1 MSAEDE
7 KNLKDNVE
15 RPAVRRAVTMGN
27 FDGCH
32 MGHQALFRT
41 LKAVAEVNGLV
52 PTVIT
57 FEPHSNY
64 VLYGPGDPL
73 LLTTTEEKR
82 EFIESLGLEFLVLPF
97 TSEVAKLPFD
107 VFVRRELIEKRGVCS
122 MFFGH
127 DHCFGAGGK
136 GNYETITQAFPEL
149 STAMLSIVLH
159 KGERVSSSAVRNAL
173 LNGDVARAQTYLGR
187 PYRLSGIVVVG
198 KRLGHT
204 IGFPTANL
212 QVEPYKF
219 LPKGGVYVASAR
231 LGGGQG
237 EERIFRAVVN
247 IGTQPSA
254 PGNHHLAIEA
264 YLLDFDE
271 DIYGQHLALDL
282 LAYLRPEQKF
292 ASLEDLVRQIGMDAD
307 TAKNYNGNHWAE

>member
-1 MSAEDE
+1 M
-7 KNLKDNVE
+7 K
-15 RPAVRRAVTMGN
+15 RAVTMGN

-32 MGHQALFRT
+32 LGHQALFRT
-41 LKAVAEVNGLV
+41 LKAVAEVNHLQ
-52 PTVIT
+52 PTVIS

-64 VLYGPGDPL
+64 VLRGPGDPL

-82 EFIESLGLEFLVLPF
+82 EFVESIGLEFLVLPF
-97 TSEVAKLPFD
+97 TKEMAKLPFD
-107 VFVRRELIEKRGVCS
+107 KFVRTELIEKRNVVS

-136 GNYETITQAFPEL
+136 GNYETITAAFPEL
-149 STAMLSIVLH
+149 STQMLSIVLH

-173 LNGDVARAQTYLGR
+173 LNGDVVRAQTYLGR
-187 PYRLSGIVVVG
+187 PYRLSGTVVVG

-204 IGFPTANL
+204 IGFPTANV
-212 QVEPYKF
+212 QMEPYKF

-231 LGGGQG
+231 LSDG
-237 EERIFRAVVN
+237 RIYRSVVN
-247 IGTQPSA
+247 IGTQPTT
-254 PGNHHLAIEA
+254 PGTHNLAVEA

-282 LAYLRPEQKF
+282 LAFLRPEKKF
-292 ASLEDLVRQIGMDAD
+292 ASIEDLIRQIGMDAD

>member
-1 MSAEDE
+1 
-7 KNLKDNVE
+7 
-15 RPAVRRAVTMGN
+15 MGN

-32 MGHQALFRT
+32 LGHQALFRT
-41 LKAVAEVNGLV
+41 LKAVAEVNGLQ
-52 PTVIT
+52 PTVIS

-64 VLYGPGDPL
+64 VLRGPGDPL

-97 TSEVAKLPFD
+97 THEMAKLPFD
-107 VFVRRELIEKRGVCS
+107 EFVRTELIEKRNVAS

-136 GNYETITQAFPEL
+136 GNYETITEAFPEL
-149 STAMLSIVLH
+149 STQMLSIVLH

-173 LNGDVARAQTYLGR
+173 LNGDVDRAQTYLGR
-187 PYRLSGIVVVG
+187 PYRLSGTVVVG

-204 IGFPTANL
+204 IGFPTAN
-212 QVEPYKF
+212 VEVGQYKF

-231 LGGGQG
+231 LSDG
-237 EERIFRAVVN
+237 RIFRSVVN
-247 IGTQPSA
+247 IGTQPTT
-254 PGNHHLAIEA
+254 PGTHFLAIEA

-282 LAYLRPEQKF
+282 LAFLRPEKKF
-292 ASLEDLVRQIGMDAD
+292 ASIEDLVRQIGMDAD

>member
-1 MSAEDE
+1 M
-7 KNLKDNVE
+7 
-15 RPAVRRAVTMGN
+15 PQAVRRAITMGN

-32 MGHQALFRT
+32 LGHQALFRS

-52 PTVIT
+52 PTVIS

-64 VLYGPGDPL
+64 VLREPGDPL
-73 LLTTTEEKR
+73 LLTTTKEKR
-82 EFIESLGLEFLVLPF
+82 EFVESLGLEFLVMPF
-97 TSEVAKLPFD
+97 TKELARLPFD
-107 VFVRRELIEKRGVCS
+107 EFVRKELIEKRGVCS

-136 GNYETITQAFPEL
+136 GNYETITAAFPEL
-149 STAMLSIVLH
+149 C
-159 KGERVSSSAVRNAL
+159 NAL
-173 LNGDVARAQTYLGR
+173 LNGDVDRAQTYLGR
-187 PYRLSGIVVVG
+187 PYRLSGTVVEG

-219 LPKGGVYVASAR
+219 LPKIGVYVASAR
-231 LGGGQG
+231 LDSESSDGKN

-247 IGTQPSA
+247 IGMQPST
-254 PGNHHLAIEA
+254 GNHQLAIEA
-264 YLLDFDE
+264 YILDFDE
-271 DIYGQHLALDL
+271 DIYGKPLSLDL
-282 LAYLRPEQKF
+282 LTYLRPEQKF

-307 TAKNYNGNHWAE
+307 TARHYNGNHWAE

>member
-1 MSAEDE
+1 MAGDSLQV
-7 KNLKDNVE
+7 K
-15 RPAVRRAVTMGN
+15 RAVTMGN

-32 MGHQALFRT
+32 LGHQALFRT

-52 PTVIT
+52 PTVIS

-64 VLYGPGDPL
+64 VLREVGDPL

-97 TSEVAKLPFD
+97 TKEMAKLPFD
-107 VFVRRELIEKRGVCS
+107 VFVRQELIEKRGVCS

-136 GNYETITQAFPEL
+136 GNYETITAAFPEL
-149 STAMLSIVLH
+149 STQMLSIVLH

-173 LNGDVARAQTYLGR
+173 LNGDVSRAQTYLGR
-187 PYRLSGIVVVG
+187 PYRLSGTVVVG

-212 QVEPYKF
+212 QVEQYKF
-219 LPKGGVYVASAR
+219 LPKVGVYVASAR
-231 LGGGQG
+231 IGGPAG

-254 PGNHHLAIEA
+254 PGAHHLAIEA
-264 YLLDFDE
+264 YLLDFCE
-271 DIYGQHLALDL
+271 DIYGCPLSLDL

-292 ASLEDLVRQIGMDAD
+292 ASMEDLVRQIGMDAD

>member
-1 MSAEDE
+1 M
-7 KNLKDNVE
+7 K
-15 RPAVRRAVTMGN
+15 RAVTMGN

-32 MGHQALFRT
+32 LGHQALFRT
-41 LKAVAEVNGLV
+41 LKAVAEVNGLT
-52 PTVIT
+52 PTVIS

-64 VLYGPGDPL
+64 VLHTPGDPL

-97 TSEVAKLPFD
+97 TPEVAKLPFD
-107 VFVRRELIEKRGVCS
+107 VFVRQELIEKRGVCS

-136 GNYETITQAFPEL
+136 GNYETITAAFPEL

-187 PYRLSGIVVVG
+187 PYRLSGTIVEG

-219 LPKGGVYVASAR
+219 LPKIGVYVASAR
-231 LGGGQG
+231 LDSESSDGKN

-247 IGTQPSA
+247 IGMQPST
-254 PGNHHLAIEA
+254 GNHQLAIEA
-264 YLLDFDE
+264 YILDFDE
-271 DIYGQHLALDL
+271 DIYGKPLSLDL
-282 LAYLRPEQKF
+282 LTYLRPEQKF

-307 TAKNYNGNHWAE
+307 TARHYNGNHWAE

>member
-1 MSAEDE
+1 
-7 KNLKDNVE
+7 
-15 RPAVRRAVTMGN
+15 MGN

-32 MGHQALFRT
+32 LGHQALFRT
-41 LKAVAEVNGLV
+41 LKAVAEVNHLQ
-52 PTVIT
+52 PTVIS

-64 VLYGPGDPL
+64 VLRGPGDPL

-82 EFIESLGLEFLVLPF
+82 EFVESLGIEFLVLPF
-97 TSEVAKLPFD
+97 THELAKLPFD
-107 VFVRRELIEKRGVCS
+107 KFVRTELIEKREVVS

-136 GNYETITQAFPEL
+136 GNYETITAAFPEL
-149 STAMLSIVLH
+149 STQMLSMVLH

-173 LNGDVARAQTYLGR
+173 LNGDVDRAQTYLGR
-187 PYRLSGIVVVG
+187 PYRLSGTVVVG

-204 IGFPTANL
+204 LGFPTANV
-212 QVEPYKF
+212 QMEQFKF

-231 LGGGQG
+231 LSDG
-237 EERIFRAVVN
+237 RIYRSVVN
-247 IGTQPSA
+247 IGTQPTT
-254 PGNHHLAIEA
+254 PGTHNLAVEA
-264 YLLDFDE
+264 YLLDFNE

-282 LAYLRPEQKF
+282 LAFLRPEKKF
-292 ASLEDLVRQIGMDAD
+292 ASIEDLVRQIGMDAD

>member
-1 MSAEDE
+1 M
-7 KNLKDNVE
+7 K
-15 RPAVRRAVTMGN
+15 RAVTMGN

-32 MGHQALFRT
+32 LGHQALFRT
-41 LKAVAEVNGLV
+41 LKAVAEVNHLQ
-52 PTVIT
+52 PTVIS

-64 VLYGPGDPL
+64 VLRGPGDPL

-82 EFIESLGLEFLVLPF
+82 EFVESLGIEFLVLPF
-97 TSEVAKLPFD
+97 THELARLPFD
-107 VFVRRELIEKRGVCS
+107 KFVRKELIEKREVVS

-136 GNYETITQAFPEL
+136 GNYETITAAFPEL
-149 STAMLSIVLH
+149 STQMLSMVLH

-173 LNGDVARAQTYLGR
+173 LNGDVDRAQTYLGR
-187 PYRLSGIVVVG
+187 PYRLSGTVVVG

-204 IGFPTANL
+204 IGFPTANV
-212 QVEPYKF
+212 QMEQFKF

-231 LGGGQG
+231 LSDG
-237 EERIFRAVVN
+237 RIYRSVVN
-247 IGTQPSA
+247 IGTQPTT
-254 PGNHHLAIEA
+254 PGTHNLAVEA
-264 YLLDFDE
+264 YLLDFSE

-282 LAYLRPEQKF
+282 LAFLRPEKKF
-292 ASLEDLVRQIGMDAD
+292 ASIEDLVRQIGMDAD

>member
-1 MSAEDE
+1 M
-7 KNLKDNVE
+7 K
-15 RPAVRRAVTMGN
+15 RAVTMGN

-32 MGHQALFRT
+32 LGHQALFRT
-41 LKAVAEVNGLV
+41 LKAVAEVNGLQ
-52 PTVIT
+52 PTVIS

-64 VLYGPGDPL
+64 VLRGPGNPL

-97 TSEVAKLPFD
+97 TREMAKLPFD
-107 VFVRRELIEKRGVCS
+107 EFVRTELIEKRNVAS

-136 GNYETITQAFPEL
+136 GNYETITEAFPEL
-149 STAMLSIVLH
+149 STQMLSIVLH

-173 LNGDVARAQTYLGR
+173 LNGDVDRAQTYLGR
-187 PYRLSGIVVVG
+187 PYRLSGTVVVG

-204 IGFPTANL
+204 IGFPTAN
-212 QVEPYKF
+212 VEVGQYKF
-219 LPKGGVYVASAR
+219 LPKSGVYVASAR
-231 LGGGQG
+231 LSDG
-237 EERIFRAVVN
+237 RIFRSVVN
-247 IGTQPSA
+247 IGTQPTT
-254 PGNHHLAIEA
+254 PGTHLLAVEA
-264 YLLDFDE
+264 YLLDFNE

-282 LAYLRPEQKF
+282 LAFLRPEKKF
-292 ASLEDLVRQIGMDAD
+292 ASIEDLVRQIGMDAD

>member
-1 MSAEDE
+1 MS
-7 KNLKDNVE
+7 NVK
-15 RPAVRRAVTMGN
+15 RAVTMGN

-32 MGHQALFRT
+32 LGHQALFRT
-41 LKAVAEVNGLV
+41 LKAVADVNGLV
-52 PTVIT
+52 PTVIS

-64 VLYGPGDPL
+64 VLRGPGDPL

-82 EFIESLGLEFLVLPF
+82 EFIESLGLEFMVMPF
-97 TSEVAKLPFD
+97 NENVAKLPYD
-107 VFVRRELIEKRGVCS
+107 EFVRNELIEKRGVAY

-127 DHCFGAGGK
+127 DHCFGAHGK
-136 GNYETITQAFPEL
+136 GNYETITAAFPEI
-149 STAMLSIVLH
+149 STASLSIVLH

-173 LNGDVARAQTYLGR
+173 LNGDVDRAQTYLGR
-187 PYRLSGIVVVG
+187 PYRLSGTVVVG

-212 QVEPYKF
+212 QVEQFKF
-219 LPKGGVYVASAR
+219 LPKVGVYVASAR
-231 LGGGQG
+231 LEDG
-237 EERIFRAVVN
+237 RIFRAVVN

-254 PGNHHLAIEA
+254 PGSHQLAIEA
-264 YLLDFDE
+264 FLLDFNE
-271 DIYGQHLALDL
+271 DIYGKHLVLDL

-292 ASLEDLVRQIGMDAD
+292 ASMEDLVRQIGMDAD

>member
-1 MSAEDE
+1 
-7 KNLKDNVE
+7 
-15 RPAVRRAVTMGN
+15 MGN

-32 MGHQALFRT
+32 LGHQALFRT
-41 LKAVAEVNGLV
+41 LKAVAEVNGLQ
-52 PTVIT
+52 PTVIS

-64 VLYGPGDPL
+64 VLRGPGDPL

-97 TSEVAKLPFD
+97 THEMAKLPFD
-107 VFVRRELIEKRGVCS
+107 EFVRTELIEKRNVAS

-136 GNYETITQAFPEL
+136 GNYETITEAFPEL
-149 STAMLSIVLH
+149 STQMLSIVLH

-173 LNGDVARAQTYLGR
+173 LNGDVDRAQTYLGR
-187 PYRLSGIVVVG
+187 PYRLSGTVVVG

-204 IGFPTANL
+204 IGFPTAN
-212 QVEPYKF
+212 VEVGQYKF
-219 LPKGGVYVASAR
+219 LPKSGVYVASAR
-231 LGGGQG
+231 LSDG
-237 EERIFRAVVN
+237 RIFRSVVN
-247 IGTQPSA
+247 IGTQPTT
-254 PGNHHLAIEA
+254 PGTHFLAIEA

-282 LAYLRPEQKF
+282 LAFLRPEKKF
-292 ASLEDLVRQIGMDAD
+292 ASIEDLVRQIGMDAD

>member
-1 MSAEDE
+1 MSAEKE
-7 KNLKDNVE
+7 KNGK
-15 RPAVRRAVTMGN
+15 PAIKRAVTMGN

-41 LKAVAEVNGLV
+41 LKAVAEVNNLV
-52 PTVIT
+52 PTVIS

-64 VLYGPGDPL
+64 VLREPGNPL

-82 EFIESLGLEFLVLPF
+82 EFIQSLGLDFLVMPF
-97 TSEVAKLPFD
+97 TPEVAKLPFD
-107 VFVRRELIEKRGVCS
+107 VFVRQELIEKRGVCS

-136 GNYETITQAFPEL
+136 GNYETITEAFPEL
-149 STAMLSIVLH
+149 STQMLSIVLH

-187 PYRLSGIVVVG
+187 PYRLSGTVVVG

-212 QVEPYKF
+212 QVEKYKF
-219 LPKGGVYVASAR
+219 LPKVGVYVASAR
-231 LGGGQG
+231 LADG
-237 EERIFRAVVN
+237 RILRSVVN
-247 IGTQPSA
+247 IGTQPSTS
-254 PGNHHLAIEA
+254 GLHQLAIEA
-264 YLLDFDE
+264 YILDFSE
-271 DIYGQHLALDL
+271 DIYGQHLVLDL
-282 LAYLRPEQKF
+282 LDYLRPEQKF

-307 TAKNYNGNHWAE
+307 TAKNYNGNHWAIDD

>member
-1 MSAEDE
+1 M
-7 KNLKDNVE
+7 K
-15 RPAVRRAVTMGN
+15 RAVTMGN

-32 MGHQALFRT
+32 LGHQALFRT
-41 LKAVAEVNGLV
+41 LKAVAEVNHLQ
-52 PTVIT
+52 PTVIS

-64 VLYGPGDPL
+64 VLRGPGDPL

-82 EFIESLGLEFLVLPF
+82 EFVESLGIEFLVLPF
-97 TSEVAKLPFD
+97 THELARLPFD
-107 VFVRRELIEKRGVCS
+107 EFVRKELIEKREVVS

-136 GNYETITQAFPEL
+136 GNYETITAAFPEL
-149 STAMLSIVLH
+149 STQMLSMVLH

-173 LNGDVARAQTYLGR
+173 LNGDVDRAQTYLGR
-187 PYRLSGIVVVG
+187 PYRLSGTVVVG

-204 IGFPTANL
+204 IGFPTANV
-212 QVEPYKF
+212 QMEQFKF

-231 LGGGQG
+231 LSDG
-237 EERIFRAVVN
+237 RIYRSVVN
-247 IGTQPSA
+247 IGTQPTT
-254 PGNHHLAIEA
+254 PGTHNLAVEA
-264 YLLDFDE
+264 FLLDFNE

-282 LAYLRPEQKF
+282 LAFLRPEKKF
-292 ASLEDLVRQIGMDAD
+292 ASIEDLVRQIGMDAD

>member
-1 MSAEDE
+1 M
-7 KNLKDNVE
+7 K
-15 RPAVRRAVTMGN
+15 RAVTMGN

-32 MGHQALFRT
+32 LGHQALFRT
-41 LKAVAEVNGLV
+41 LKAVAEVNHLQ
-52 PTVIT
+52 PTVIS

-64 VLYGPGDPL
+64 VLRGPGDPL

-82 EFIESLGLEFLVLPF
+82 EFVESLGIEFLVLPF
-97 TSEVAKLPFD
+97 THELAKLPFD
-107 VFVRRELIEKRGVCS
+107 KFVRTELIEKREVVS

-136 GNYETITQAFPEL
+136 GNYETITAAFPEL
-149 STAMLSIVLH
+149 STQMLSMVLH

-173 LNGDVARAQTYLGR
+173 LNGDVDRAQTYLGR
-187 PYRLSGIVVVG
+187 PYRLSGTVVVG

-204 IGFPTANL
+204 IGFPTANV
-212 QVEPYKF
+212 QMEQYKF

-231 LGGGQG
+231 LSDG
-237 EERIFRAVVN
+237 RIYRSVVN
-247 IGTQPSA
+247 IGTQPTT
-254 PGNHHLAIEA
+254 PGTHNLAVEA
-264 YLLDFDE
+264 YLLDFSE

-282 LAYLRPEQKF
+282 LAFLRPEKKF
-292 ASLEDLVRQIGMDAD
+292 ASIEDLVRQIGMDAD

>member
-1 MSAEDE
+1 M
-7 KNLKDNVE
+7 K
-15 RPAVRRAVTMGN
+15 RAVTMGN

-32 MGHQALFRT
+32 LGHQALFRT
-41 LKAVAEVNGLV
+41 LKAVAEVNHLQ
-52 PTVIT
+52 PTVIS

-64 VLYGPGDPL
+64 VLRGPGDPL

-82 EFIESLGLEFLVLPF
+82 EFVESLGIEFLVLPF
-97 TSEVAKLPFD
+97 TSELAKLPFD
-107 VFVRRELIEKRGVCS
+107 KFVRTELIEKREVVS

-136 GNYETITQAFPEL
+136 GNYETITAAFPEL
-149 STAMLSIVLH
+149 STQMLSMVLH

-173 LNGDVARAQTYLGR
+173 LNGDVDRAQTYLGR
-187 PYRLSGIVVVG
+187 PYRLSGTVVVG

-204 IGFPTANL
+204 IGFPTANV
-212 QVEPYKF
+212 QMEQYKF

-231 LGGGQG
+231 LSDG
-237 EERIFRAVVN
+237 RIYRSVVN
-247 IGTQPSA
+247 IGTQPTT
-254 PGNHHLAIEA
+254 PGTHNLAVEA
-264 YLLDFDE
+264 YLLDFNE

-282 LAYLRPEQKF
+282 LAFLRPEKKF
-292 ASLEDLVRQIGMDAD
+292 ASIEDLIRQIGMDAD

>member
-1 MSAEDE
+1 MTTENGKAENSMV
-7 KNLKDNVE
+7 K
-15 RPAVRRAVTMGN
+15 RAVTMGN

-41 LKAVAEVNGLV
+41 LKAVAEVNNLV
-52 PTVIT
+52 PTVIS

-64 VLYGPGDPL
+64 VLREPGNPL

-82 EFIESLGLEFLVLPF
+82 EFIQSLGLDFMVMPF
-97 TSEVAKLPFD
+97 TPDVAKLPFD
-107 VFVRRELIEKRGVCS
+107 VFVRQELIEKRGVCS

-136 GNYETITQAFPEL
+136 GNYETITEAFPEL
-149 STAMLSIVLH
+149 STQMLSIVLH

-187 PYRLSGIVVVG
+187 PYRLSGTVVVG

-212 QVEPYKF
+212 QVEKYKF

-231 LGGGQG
+231 LGDG
-237 EERIFRAVVN
+237 RILRSVVN
-247 IGTQPSA
+247 IGTQPSTS
-254 PGNHHLAIEA
+254 GLHQLAIEA
-264 YLLDFDE
+264 YILDFSE
-271 DIYGQHLALDL
+271 DIYGQHLVLDL
-282 LAYLRPEQKF
+282 LDYLRPEQKF

>member
-1 MSAEDE
+1 M
-7 KNLKDNVE
+7 K
-15 RPAVRRAVTMGN
+15 RAVTMGN

-32 MGHQALFRT
+32 LGHQALFRT
-41 LKAVAEVNGLV
+41 LKAVAEVNHLQ
-52 PTVIT
+52 PTVIS

-64 VLYGPGDPL
+64 VLRGPGDPL

-82 EFIESLGLEFLVLPF
+82 EFVESLGIEFLVLPF
-97 TSEVAKLPFD
+97 TSELAKLPFD
-107 VFVRRELIEKRGVCS
+107 KFVRTELIEKREVVS

-136 GNYETITQAFPEL
+136 GNYETITAAFPEL
-149 STAMLSIVLH
+149 STQMLSMVLH

-173 LNGDVARAQTYLGR
+173 LNGDVDRAQTYLGR
-187 PYRLSGIVVVG
+187 PYRLSGTVVVG

-204 IGFPTANL
+204 IGFPTANV
-212 QVEPYKF
+212 QMEQFKF

-231 LGGGQG
+231 LSDG
-237 EERIFRAVVN
+237 RIYRSVVN
-247 IGTQPSA
+247 IGTQPTT
-254 PGNHHLAIEA
+254 PGTHNLAVEA
-264 YLLDFDE
+264 YLLDFHE

-282 LAYLRPEQKF
+282 LAFLRPEKKF
-292 ASLEDLVRQIGMDAD
+292 ASIEDLVRQIGMDAD

>member
-1 MSAEDE
+1 M
-7 KNLKDNVE
+7 K
-15 RPAVRRAVTMGN
+15 RAVTMGN

-32 MGHQALFRT
+32 LGHQALFRT
-41 LKAVAEVNGLV
+41 LKAVAEVNHLQ
-52 PTVIT
+52 PTVIS

-64 VLYGPGDPL
+64 VLRGPGDPL

-82 EFIESLGLEFLVLPF
+82 EFVESLGIEFLVLPF
-97 TSEVAKLPFD
+97 THELARLPFD
-107 VFVRRELIEKRGVCS
+107 EFVRNELIEKREVVS

-136 GNYETITQAFPEL
+136 GNYETITAAFPEL
-149 STAMLSIVLH
+149 STQMLSMVLH

-173 LNGDVARAQTYLGR
+173 LNGDVDRAQTYLGR
-187 PYRLSGIVVVG
+187 PYRLSGTVVVG

-204 IGFPTANL
+204 IGFPTANV
-212 QVEPYKF
+212 QMEQYKF

-231 LGGGQG
+231 LSDG
-237 EERIFRAVVN
+237 RIYRSVVN
-247 IGTQPSA
+247 IGTQPTT
-254 PGNHHLAIEA
+254 PGTHNLAVEA
-264 YLLDFDE
+264 YLLDFSE

-282 LAYLRPEQKF
+282 LAFLRPEKKF
-292 ASLEDLVRQIGMDAD
+292 ASIEDLVRQIGMDAD

>member
-1 MSAEDE
+1 M
-7 KNLKDNVE
+7 K
-15 RPAVRRAVTMGN
+15 RAVTMGN

-32 MGHQALFRT
+32 LGHQALFRT
-41 LKAVAEVNGLV
+41 LKAVAEVNHLQ
-52 PTVIT
+52 PTVIS

-64 VLYGPGDPL
+64 VLRGSGDPL

-82 EFIESLGLEFLVLPF
+82 EFVESLGIEFLVLPF
-97 TSEVAKLPFD
+97 THELAKLPFD
-107 VFVRRELIEKRGVCS
+107 KFVRTELIEKREVVS

-136 GNYETITQAFPEL
+136 GNYETITAAFPEL
-149 STAMLSIVLH
+149 STQMLSMVLH

-173 LNGDVARAQTYLGR
+173 LNGDVDRAQTYLGR
-187 PYRLSGIVVVG
+187 PYRLSGTVVVG

-204 IGFPTANL
+204 IGFPTANV
-212 QVEPYKF
+212 QMEQFKF

-231 LGGGQG
+231 LSDG
-237 EERIFRAVVN
+237 RIYRSVVN
-247 IGTQPSA
+247 IGTQPTT
-254 PGNHHLAIEA
+254 PGTHNLAVEA
-264 YLLDFDE
+264 YLLDFNE

-282 LAYLRPEQKF
+282 LAFLRPEKKF
-292 ASLEDLVRQIGMDAD
+292 ASIEDLVRQIGMDAD

>member
-1 MSAEDE
+1 M
-7 KNLKDNVE
+7 K
-15 RPAVRRAVTMGN
+15 RAVTMGN

-32 MGHQALFRT
+32 LGHQALFRT
-41 LKAVAEVNGLV
+41 LKAVAEVNHLQ
-52 PTVIT
+52 PTVIS

-64 VLYGPGDPL
+64 VLRGPGDPL

-82 EFIESLGLEFLVLPF
+82 EFVESLGIEFLVLPF
-97 TSEVAKLPFD
+97 THELARLPFD
-107 VFVRRELIEKRGVCS
+107 EFVRKELIEKREVVS

-136 GNYETITQAFPEL
+136 GNYETITAAFPEL
-149 STAMLSIVLH
+149 STQMLSMVLH

-173 LNGDVARAQTYLGR
+173 LNGDVDRAQTYLGR
-187 PYRLSGIVVVG
+187 PYRLSGTVVVG

-204 IGFPTANL
+204 IGFPTANV
-212 QVEPYKF
+212 QMEQYKF

-231 LGGGQG
+231 LSDG
-237 EERIFRAVVN
+237 RIYRSVVN
-247 IGTQPSA
+247 IGTQPTT
-254 PGNHHLAIEA
+254 PGTHNLAVEA
-264 YLLDFDE
+264 YLLDFNE

-282 LAYLRPEQKF
+282 LAFLRPEKKF
-292 ASLEDLVRQIGMDAD
+292 ASIEDLVRQIGMDAD

>member
-1 MSAEDE
+1 
-7 KNLKDNVE
+7 
-15 RPAVRRAVTMGN
+15 MGN

-32 MGHQALFRT
+32 LGHQALFRT
-41 LKAVAEVNGLV
+41 LKAVAEVNHLQ
-52 PTVIT
+52 PTVIS

-64 VLYGPGDPL
+64 VLRGPGDPL

-82 EFIESLGLEFLVLPF
+82 EFVESLGIEFLVLPF
-97 TSEVAKLPFD
+97 THELAKLPFD
-107 VFVRRELIEKRGVCS
+107 KFVRTELIEKREVVS

-136 GNYETITQAFPEL
+136 GNYETITAAFPEL
-149 STAMLSIVLH
+149 STQMLSMVLH

-173 LNGDVARAQTYLGR
+173 LNGDVDRAQTYLGR
-187 PYRLSGIVVVG
+187 PYRLSGTVVVG

-204 IGFPTANL
+204 IGFPTANV
-212 QVEPYKF
+212 QMEQYKF

-231 LGGGQG
+231 LSDG
-237 EERIFRAVVN
+237 RIYRSVVN
-247 IGTQPSA
+247 IGTQPTT
-254 PGNHHLAIEA
+254 PGTHNLAVEA
-264 YLLDFDE
+264 YLLDFNE

-282 LAYLRPEQKF
+282 LAFLRPEKKF
-292 ASLEDLVRQIGMDAD
+292 ASIEDLVRQIGMDAD

>member
-1 MSAEDE
+1 M
-7 KNLKDNVE
+7 K
-15 RPAVRRAVTMGN
+15 RAVTMGN

-32 MGHQALFRT
+32 LGHQALFRT
-41 LKAVAEVNGLV
+41 LKAVAEVNHLQ
-52 PTVIT
+52 PTVIS

-64 VLYGPGDPL
+64 VLRGPGDPL

-97 TSEVAKLPFD
+97 THEMAKLPFD
-107 VFVRRELIEKRGVCS
+107 EFVRTELIEKRNVAS

-136 GNYETITQAFPEL
+136 GNYETITEAFPEL
-149 STAMLSIVLH
+149 STQMLSIVLH

-173 LNGDVARAQTYLGR
+173 LNGDVDRAQTYLGR
-187 PYRLSGIVVVG
+187 PYRLSGTVVVG

-204 IGFPTANL
+204 IGFPTAN
-212 QVEPYKF
+212 VEVGQYKF
-219 LPKGGVYVASAR
+219 LPKSGVYVASAR
-231 LGGGQG
+231 LSDG
-237 EERIFRAVVN
+237 RIFRSVVN
-247 IGTQPSA
+247 IGTQPTT
-254 PGNHHLAIEA
+254 PGTHFLAIEA

-271 DIYGQHLALDL
+271 NIYGQHLALDL
-282 LAYLRPEQKF
+282 LAFLRPEKKF
-292 ASLEDLVRQIGMDAD
+292 ASIEDLVRQIGMDAD